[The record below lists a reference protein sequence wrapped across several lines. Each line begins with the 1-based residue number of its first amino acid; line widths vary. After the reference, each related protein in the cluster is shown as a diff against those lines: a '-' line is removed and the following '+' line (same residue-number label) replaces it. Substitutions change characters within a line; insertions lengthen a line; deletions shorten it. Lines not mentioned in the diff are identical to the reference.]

1 MSKTAS
7 IILIVAIIAAATAA
21 VFVINSADDPE
32 LPLTAEEKDPSLVA
46 DRQEKTPA
54 DGKEG
59 VPSSDSSKRAERL
72 ADCEKQLAL
81 SDKHKEAPSDDAM
94 EKCLA
99 EADLPPDK
107 NPYYSIVPIQLFRL
121 AGLGKNNS
129 NKMYDDLE
137 EVRPDIFVEGSVS
150 LGVQERFVALLAK
163 ELIDTCLRPNPDTH
177 LEVEV
182 FGFASDEPF
191 LTHTGAERK
200 DSELLNLA
208 AANLRGKAVY
218 EALMAAKERSPDGA
232 NMSIRHHEWKY
243 SEGDPRCEQEGS
255 VDKVEE
261 ALCKMREKRTK
272 IFSNFQIAQGEHTNH
287 RSAIIRMSN
296 PEKCSLFYPYQK

>member
-7 IILIVAIIAAATAA
+7 IILIVAIIAAGAA
-21 VFVINSADDPE
+21 ALFIANSTNDSSE
-32 LPLTAEEKDPSLVA
+32 LSPTVDEKDPSSDEGLPP
-46 DRQEKTPA
+46 DD
-54 DGKEG
+54 DG
-59 VPSSDSSKRAERL
+59 KRAERL

-81 SDKHKEAPSDDAM
+81 SDQQKETPAADAL

-107 NPYYSIVPIQLFRL
+107 NPYYSMVPIQLFRL

-129 NKMYDDLE
+129 GKMYDGLE
-137 EVRPDIFVEGSVS
+137 EVTPDIFVEGSVS
-150 LGVQERFVALLAK
+150 LGGQERFVALLAK
-163 ELIDTCLRPNPDTH
+163 ELINTCVRPNPDTQ

-191 LTHTGAERK
+191 LTHAGEERE
-200 DSELLNLA
+200 DTELLNLA
-208 AANLRGKAVY
+208 VANLRGRAVY
-218 EALMAAKERSPDGA
+218 EVLMGAKERSPDGA
-232 NMSIRHHEWKY
+232 NMSVRHHEWKY
-243 SEGDPRCEQEGS
+243 SAGDPRCEKEGPA
-255 VDKVEE
+255 DKVGE
-261 ALCKMREKRTK
+261 ALCKMREKRTEV
-272 IFSNFQIAQGEHTNH
+272 FSNFQIAQGEHTNH